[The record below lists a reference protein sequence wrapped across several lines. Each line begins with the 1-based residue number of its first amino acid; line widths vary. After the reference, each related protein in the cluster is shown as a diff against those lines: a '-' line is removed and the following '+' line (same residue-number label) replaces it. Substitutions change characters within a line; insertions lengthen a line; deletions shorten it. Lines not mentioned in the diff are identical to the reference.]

1 MIKEIF
7 SDIFLV
13 NSKFL
18 NLLGIQSFRYSLAS
32 LIYVLRGLVF
42 RWSKTKLSSQ
52 LQKEGIVIID
62 EFLNQNDSKQ
72 FLEDFNKL
80 FIENK
85 KEIIID
91 GDTTTERISIHI
103 DEIENFKILKNIVFN
118 EELIDLLETAERRK
132 FKERKFHNPGM
143 YGQVVWVDKI
153 RNNGNEIKD
162 SQKTLHSDTFF
173 NTHKVWYFPTEVT
186 EKMGPLCFV
195 KKSHRFNFHKLALE
209 YLNSISKESDTNVRA
224 NKQKLTKYENK
235 IFKCSVK
242 SNSLVVANTRGFHKR
257 GESSINKER
266 YQIHFRVRIDPFKN
280 LLVQ

>member
-162 SQKTLHSDTFF
+162 SQNIKVPFF
-173 NTHKVWYFPTEVT
+173 
-186 EKMGPLCFV
+186 L
-195 KKSHRFNFHKLALE
+195 
-209 YLNSISKESDTNVRA
+209 
-224 NKQKLTKYENK
+224 
-235 IFKCSVK
+235 
-242 SNSLVVANTRGFHKR
+242 
-257 GESSINKER
+257 
-266 YQIHFRVRIDPFKN
+266 
-280 LLVQ
+280 